1 MEPLP
6 QTLLQRSLNALA
18 LLSPTASTMADYG
31 ILRFS
36 KLKMRGQ
43 IIASKEHGDRTR
55 TTPNADPKRQEQ
67 NRQLIGDI
75 STLLP
80 TLEYVLHQAEQHRKI
95 RPDANLCCEIL
106 LTASPEW
113 FRKGVPGGAV
123 DSEQTK
129 SFVEICERFLKE
141 EFGGN
146 CLSAVLHMDELT
158 PHIHAHFVPIHKEK
172 QWLSWA
178 NWFGDRQKLQD
189 WQDKFSEYTKPIGL
203 QRGIKGSVAVH
214 EDIQTMYARLTENSE
229 GKTAPDLEREFVL
242 PAPVKEESAPEY
254 HARLSQ
260 YFAQKM
266 PQLQQDLLL
275 LEAHAR
281 NEEWEKRKAK
291 NALKVVGNREG
302 QLAQAVM
309 VAEGI
314 ELEKD
319 AAIAQLQLDLS
330 QSKDKLATT
339 VQQHEEVVAKAQ
351 SDLRRSTDQ
360 ERQSIAH
367 ELITFADLVL
377 NQCGKNYHE
386 GKEFIFSRRRGAI
399 KIDIPGGRRL
409 VLEEKGV
416 PRLLDIRDEDL
427 VRLRQH
433 RQSFSNAAVK
443 QFETERSK

>member
-1 MEPLP
+1 
-6 QTLLQRSLNALA
+6 
-18 LLSPTASTMADYG
+18 MADYG

-36 KLKMRGQ
+36 KLKTRGQ

-55 TTPNADPKRQEQ
+55 KTPNADPEKHEQ

-80 TLEYVLHQAEQHRKI
+80 TLEYVLHQAEQHRQI

-113 FRKGVPGGAV
+113 FRNGIPGGAV
-123 DSEQTK
+123 DPQKTE

-141 EFGGN
+141 QFGDN

-172 QWLSWA
+172 RWLSWA
-178 NWFGDRQKLQD
+178 DWFGDRQKLQD

-203 QRGIKGSVAVH
+203 QRGVKGSVAVH
-214 EDIQTMYARLTENSE
+214 EEIQTMYARLTKDAD

-242 PAPVKEESAPEY
+242 PAPIKEESTEDY

-260 YFAQKM
+260 HFAQKV

-291 NALKVVGNREG
+291 NALKMVGNREG
-302 QLAQAVM
+302 QLVQALVL
-309 VAEGI
+309 AEDI
-314 ELEKD
+314 ELKKD
-319 AAIAQLQLDLS
+319 KAIAQLQLDLS
-330 QSKDKLATT
+330 QSENKLATT
-339 VQQHEEVVAKAQ
+339 VQQHEEVITKAQ
-351 SDLRRSTDQ
+351 SDLKRSTEK
-360 ERQSIAH
+360 ERQAIAR

-377 NQCGKNYHE
+377 NLGQKNYYK
-386 GKEFIFSRRRGAI
+386 GKEFIFSRRKEAI
-399 KIDIPGGRRL
+399 KIDALDGRRL
-409 VLEEKGV
+409 VLEEDGIPK
-416 PRLLDIRDEDL
+416 LLEIRNEDL
-427 VRLRQH
+427 VKLRQQ
-433 RQSFSNAAVK
+433 RQMFSDVAFEK
-443 QFETERSK
+443 FETERSKQRLQGEGR